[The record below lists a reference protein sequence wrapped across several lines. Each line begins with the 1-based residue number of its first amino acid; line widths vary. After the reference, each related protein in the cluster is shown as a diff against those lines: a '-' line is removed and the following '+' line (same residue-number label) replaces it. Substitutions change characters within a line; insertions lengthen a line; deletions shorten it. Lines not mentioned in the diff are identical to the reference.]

1 MIELLES
8 AKDVIACR
16 VANEVT
22 GKDLGL
28 LMDRLDEA
36 MAGEGK
42 VHMFVET
49 VSIQR
54 IEMEGLP
61 AHIQRAMPLLG
72 KLNRF
77 GRIAVVADQAWV
89 RLGTRVESALLPFV
103 SYQVFF
109 PEQRDEALAWVEGRS
124 AGQR

>member
-1 MIELLES
+1 MIELIES
-8 AKDVIACR
+8 ARDIVACR
-16 VANEVT
+16 VSNEVT
-22 GKDLGL
+22 GSDLRMM
-28 LMDRLDEA
+28 MDRLDEA
-36 MAGEGK
+36 MSGEGK

-72 KLNRF
+72 KLDRF

-109 PEQRDEALAWVEGRS
+109 PEQREEALAWVEGRT
-124 AGQR
+124 AG

>member
-8 AKDVIACR
+8 ARDIVACR
-16 VANEVT
+16 VSNEVT
-22 GKDLGL
+22 GSDLRL
-28 LMDRLDEA
+28 IMDRLDEA
-36 MAGEGK
+36 MSGEGK

-61 AHIQRAMPLLG
+61 VHIQRAMPLLG

-109 PEQRDEALAWVEGRS
+109 PEQREEALAWVEGRT
-124 AGQR
+124 AD